1 MKKLINYLTIL
12 KKLGYSNINL
22 EKTEETTILYLKSN
36 DLKSNM
42 VTNIFTG
49 EDLSLKI
56 NIDSLLTVIKLIDKN
71 VNKLEL
77 SFNSGRLCINNLPVE
92 YFSYETEE
100 KYFIEKPVDNITLST
115 EELDNLIKASSSMYK
130 GLKKSF
136 TRKNIQL
143 RKNIMTL
150 SDTYSLIKFDTN
162 LNLQDD
168 FYIDLDGNLIKEI
181 LKLKSKDKDLNI
193 YYSEDKIIYEINNII
208 FEAPKRDDY
217 INMNYFNL
225 RKKIQL
231 TRSIILNRRYYLEL
245 FQQTTKLNKDSLIK
259 IYNKDN
265 KIFITTNKENDIK
278 YEVEAN
284 FNIYLETPI
293 VFDFKHL
300 EGFLKNL
307 KNNNFELKYCSN
319 KNILGA
325 DKLIF
330 KIEDKEYLCI
340 NLR

>member
-22 EKTEETTILYLKSN
+22 EKTEETTILYLNSE

-77 SFNSGRLCINNLPVE
+77 SLNSGRLCINNLPVE

-115 EELDNLIKASSSMYK
+115 EELDNLIKASSSMYREK
-130 GLKKSF
+130 RFKEKF
-136 TRKNIQL
+136 YNIQL

-150 SDTYSLIKFDTN
+150 SNTYSLIKFDTN
-162 LNLQDD
+162 LSLQDD
-168 FYIDLDGNLIKEI
+168 FHIDLDGNLIKEI
-181 LKLKSKDKDLNI
+181 LKLKSKDLNI

-319 KNILGA
+319 KNILGK

-340 NLR
+340 NLG

>member
-22 EKTEETTILYLKSN
+22 EKTEETTILYLNSE

-77 SFNSGRLCINNLPVE
+77 SLNSGRLCINNLPVE

-100 KYFIEKPVDNITLST
+100 KYFIEKSVDNITLST
-115 EELDNLIKASSSMYK
+115 EELDNLIKASSSMYREK
-130 GLKKSF
+130 RFKEKF
-136 TRKNIQL
+136 YNIQL

-150 SDTYSLIKFDTN
+150 SNTYSLIKFDTN
-162 LNLQDD
+162 LSLQDD
-168 FYIDLDGNLIKEI
+168 FHIDLDGNLIKEI
-181 LKLKSKDKDLNI
+181 LKLKSKDLNI

-340 NLR
+340 NLG

>member
-22 EKTEETTILYLKSN
+22 EKTEETTILYLNSE

-77 SFNSGRLCINNLPVE
+77 SLNSGRLCINNLPVE

-115 EELDNLIKASSSMYK
+115 EELDNLIKASSSMYR
-130 GLKKSF
+130 KKRF
-136 TRKNIQL
+136 KEKFYNIQL

-150 SDTYSLIKFDTN
+150 SNTYSLIKFDTN
-162 LNLQDD
+162 LSLQDD
-168 FYIDLDGNLIKEI
+168 FHIDLDGNLIKEI
-181 LKLKSKDKDLNI
+181 LKLKSKDLNI

-319 KNILGA
+319 KNILGK

-340 NLR
+340 NLG

>member
-22 EKTEETTILYLKSN
+22 EKTEETTILYLNSE

-42 VTNIFTG
+42 VINIFTG

-77 SFNSGRLCINNLPVE
+77 SLNSGRLCINNLPVE

-115 EELDNLIKASSSMYK
+115 EELDNLIKASSSMYREK
-130 GLKKSF
+130 RFKEKF
-136 TRKNIQL
+136 YNIQL

-150 SDTYSLIKFDTN
+150 SNTYSLIKFDTN
-162 LNLQDD
+162 LSLQDD
-168 FYIDLDGNLIKEI
+168 FHIDLDGNLIKEI
-181 LKLKSKDKDLNI
+181 LKLKSKDLNI

-217 INMNYFNL
+217 IDMSYFSL
-225 RKKIQL
+225 MKKVQL
-231 TRSIILNRRYYLEL
+231 TRSITLNRRHYLEL
-245 FQQTTKLNKDSLIK
+245 FQQATKLNKDSLIK

-265 KIFITTNKENDIK
+265 KTFITTNKENDIK

-284 FNIYLETPI
+284 VNIYLETPI

-319 KNILGA
+319 KNILGK

-340 NLR
+340 NLKG

>member
-22 EKTEETTILYLKSN
+22 EKTEETTILYLNSK

-49 EDLSLKI
+49 EYLSLKI

-77 SFNSGRLCINNLPVE
+77 SLNSGRLCINNLPVE

-115 EELDNLIKASSSMYK
+115 EELDNLIKASSSMYR
-130 GLKKSF
+130 KKRF
-136 TRKNIQL
+136 KEKFYNIQL

-150 SDTYSLIKFDTN
+150 SNTYSLIKFDTN
-162 LNLQDD
+162 LSLQDD
-168 FYIDLDGNLIKEI
+168 FHIDLDGNLIKEI
-181 LKLKSKDKDLNI
+181 LKLKSKDLNI

-284 FNIYLETPI
+284 FNIYLKTPI

>member
-22 EKTEETTILYLKSN
+22 EKTEETTILYLNSE

-77 SFNSGRLCINNLPVE
+77 SLNSGRLCINNLPVE

-115 EELDNLIKASSSMYK
+115 EELDNLIKASSSMYR
-130 GLKKSF
+130 KKRF
-136 TRKNIQL
+136 KEKFYNIQL

-150 SDTYSLIKFDTN
+150 SNTYSLIKFDTN
-162 LNLQDD
+162 LSLQDD
-168 FYIDLDGNLIKEI
+168 FHIDLDGNLIKEI
-181 LKLKSKDKDLNI
+181 LKLKSKDLNI

-208 FEAPKRDDY
+208 FEAPKREDY

-284 FNIYLETPI
+284 FNIYLETSI

>member
-22 EKTEETTILYLKSN
+22 EKTEETTILYLNSE

-77 SFNSGRLCINNLPVE
+77 SLNSGRLYINNLPVE

-115 EELDNLIKASSSMYK
+115 EELDNLIKASSSMYR
-130 GLKKSF
+130 KKRF
-136 TRKNIQL
+136 KEKFYNIQL

-150 SDTYSLIKFDTN
+150 SNTYSLIKFDTN
-162 LNLQDD
+162 LSLQDD
-168 FYIDLDGNLIKEI
+168 FHIDLDGNLIKEI
-181 LKLKSKDKDLNI
+181 LKLKSKDLNI

-319 KNILGA
+319 KNILGK

-340 NLR
+340 NLG

>member
-22 EKTEETTILYLKSN
+22 EKTEETTILYLNSK

-77 SFNSGRLCINNLPVE
+77 SLNSGRLCINNLPVE

-115 EELDNLIKASSSMYK
+115 EELDNLIKASSSMYREK
-130 GLKKSF
+130 RFKEKF
-136 TRKNIQL
+136 YNIQL

-150 SDTYSLIKFDTN
+150 SNTYSLIKFDTN
-162 LNLQDD
+162 LSLQDD
-168 FYIDLDGNLIKEI
+168 FHIDLDGNLIKEI
-181 LKLKSKDKDLNI
+181 LKLKSKDLNI

-319 KNILGA
+319 KNILGK

-340 NLR
+340 NLG

>member
-22 EKTEETTILYLKSN
+22 EKTEETTILYLNSE

-77 SFNSGRLCINNLPVE
+77 SLNSGRLCINNLPVE

-115 EELDNLIKASSSMYK
+115 EELDNLIKASSSMYR
-130 GLKKSF
+130 KKRF
-136 TRKNIQL
+136 KEKFYNIQL

-150 SDTYSLIKFDTN
+150 SNTYSLIKFDTN
-162 LNLQDD
+162 LSLQDD
-168 FYIDLDGNLIKEI
+168 FHIDLDGNLIKEI
-181 LKLKSKDKDLNI
+181 LKLKSKDLNI

-319 KNILGA
+319 KNILGKN
-325 DKLIF
+325 KLIF

>member
-1 MKKLINYLTIL
+1 MVYLFHIKEESDYVWKLQ
-12 KKLGYSNINL
+12 
-22 EKTEETTILYLKSN
+22 LKS
-36 DLKSNM
+36 
-42 VTNIFTG
+42 
-49 EDLSLKI
+49 
-56 NIDSLLTVIKLIDKN
+56 
-71 VNKLEL
+71 
-77 SFNSGRLCINNLPVE
+77 
-92 YFSYETEE
+92 
-100 KYFIEKPVDNITLST
+100 
-115 EELDNLIKASSSMYK
+115 
-130 GLKKSF
+130 
-136 TRKNIQL
+136 
-143 RKNIMTL
+143 
-150 SDTYSLIKFDTN
+150 
-162 LNLQDD
+162 
-168 FYIDLDGNLIKEI
+168 
-181 LKLKSKDKDLNI
+181 KDLNI

-208 FEAPKRDDY
+208 LEAPKRDDY

-284 FNIYLETPI
+284 FNIYLKTPI

-340 NLR
+340 NLG

>member
-22 EKTEETTILYLKSN
+22 EKTEETTILYLNSE

-77 SFNSGRLCINNLPVE
+77 SLNSGRLCINNLPVE

-115 EELDNLIKASSSMYK
+115 EELDNLIKASSSMYREK
-130 GLKKSF
+130 RFKEKF
-136 TRKNIQL
+136 YNIQL

-150 SDTYSLIKFDTN
+150 SNTYSLIKFDTN
-162 LNLQDD
+162 LSLQDD
-168 FYIDLDGNLIKEI
+168 FHIDLDGNLIKEI
-181 LKLKSKDKDLNI
+181 LKLKSKDLNI

>member
-22 EKTEETTILYLKSN
+22 EKTEETTILYCFNSE

-77 SFNSGRLCINNLPVE
+77 SLNSGRLCINNLPVE

-115 EELDNLIKASSSMYK
+115 EELDNLIKASSSMYR
-130 GLKKSF
+130 KKRF
-136 TRKNIQL
+136 KEKFYNIQL

-150 SDTYSLIKFDTN
+150 SNTYSLIKFDTN
-162 LNLQDD
+162 LSLQDD
-168 FYIDLDGNLIKEI
+168 FHIDLDGNLIKEI
-181 LKLKSKDKDLNI
+181 LKLKSKDLNI

>member
-22 EKTEETTILYLKSN
+22 EKTEETTILYLNSK

-77 SFNSGRLCINNLPVE
+77 SLNSGRLCINNLPVE

-115 EELDNLIKASSSMYK
+115 EELDNLIKVSSSMYREK
-130 GLKKSF
+130 RFKEKF
-136 TRKNIQL
+136 YNIQL

-150 SDTYSLIKFDTN
+150 SNTYSLIKFDTN
-162 LNLQDD
+162 LSLQDD
-168 FYIDLDGNLIKEI
+168 FHIDLDGNLIKEI
-181 LKLKSKDKDLNI
+181 LKLKSKDLNI

-340 NLR
+340 NLG

>member
-22 EKTEETTILYLKSN
+22 EKTEETTILYLNSK

-49 EDLSLKI
+49 EDLSLEI

-77 SFNSGRLCINNLPVE
+77 SLNSGRLCINNLPVE

-115 EELDNLIKASSSMYK
+115 EELDNLIKASSSMYR
-130 GLKKSF
+130 KKRF
-136 TRKNIQL
+136 KEKFYNIQL

-150 SDTYSLIKFDTN
+150 SNTYSLIKFDTN
-162 LNLQDD
+162 LSLQDD
-168 FYIDLDGNLIKEI
+168 FHIDLDGNLIKEI
-181 LKLKSKDKDLNI
+181 LKLKSKDLNI

-340 NLR
+340 NLG

>member
-22 EKTEETTILYLKSN
+22 EKTEETTILYLNSE

-77 SFNSGRLCINNLPVE
+77 SLNSGRLCINNLPVE

-115 EELDNLIKASSSMYK
+115 EELDNLIKASSSMYR
-130 GLKKSF
+130 KKRF
-136 TRKNIQL
+136 KEKFYNIQL

-150 SDTYSLIKFDTN
+150 SNTYSLIKFDTN
-162 LNLQDD
+162 LSLQDD
-168 FYIDLDGNLIKEI
+168 FHIDLDGNLIKEI
-181 LKLKSKDKDLNI
+181 LKLKSKDLNI

-284 FNIYLETPI
+284 FNIYLETSI

>member
-22 EKTEETTILYLKSN
+22 EKTEETTILYLNSE

-77 SFNSGRLCINNLPVE
+77 SLNSGRLCINNLPVE

-115 EELDNLIKASSSMYK
+115 EELDNLIKASSSMYR
-130 GLKKSF
+130 KKRF
-136 TRKNIQL
+136 KEKFYNIQL

-150 SDTYSLIKFDTN
+150 SNTYSLIKFDTN
-162 LNLQDD
+162 LSLQDD
-168 FYIDLDGNLIKEI
+168 FHIDLDGNLIKEI
-181 LKLKSKDKDLNI
+181 LKLKSKDLNI

-300 EGFLKNL
+300 EGFLKNF

-340 NLR
+340 NFIFV